1 MPIYE
6 YYCHDCRRRVSVLFR
21 SFAEAETQNPRCP
34 RCDGS
39 RLTRR
44 VSRVAM
50 LRSEESRLDDLADP
64 SGMAGLD
71 EEDPKS
77 VGRWMRRMGS
87 ELGED
92 LGDDFGEVVD
102 RLEAGESPEDIEAAL
117 PDLGEGPGP
126 LEP

>member
-1 MPIYE
+1 
-6 YYCHDCRRRVSVLFR
+6 
-21 SFAEAETQNPRCP
+21 
-34 RCDGS
+34 
-39 RLTRR
+39 
-44 VSRVAM
+44 M

-92 LGDDFGEVVD
+92 LGDDFGEVLD